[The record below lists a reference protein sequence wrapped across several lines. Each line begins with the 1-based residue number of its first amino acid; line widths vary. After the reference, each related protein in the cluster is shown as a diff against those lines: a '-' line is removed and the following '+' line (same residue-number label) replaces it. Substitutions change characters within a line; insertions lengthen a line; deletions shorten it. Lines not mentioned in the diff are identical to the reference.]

1 MQNRA
6 EDGLNCTIDE
16 RIVGKER
23 ERETLGENL
32 RRHLERS
39 ISVGELA
46 PGTRLDEKEL
56 AARYQVSRTPV
67 REAFRLLAASG
78 MVELRGRQGA
88 IVREIGVNQL
98 LEMFQVMAE
107 LEGLCA
113 RLAARRITT
122 CQRQRLAEIHQHL
135 VEIGEAPTPDPDLFY
150 QVNLEFHE
158 LIYTASHNT
167 FLEEQT
173 HSLRNRV
180 GAYRRQV
187 TNLPQRIASTIEEHE
202 RVMQAI
208 FQHDA
213 EAAHNAMRGH
223 LTLLGEDLIDF
234 IAQFGR

>member
-1 MQNRA
+1 MQKQ
-6 EDGLNCTIDE
+6 DGETPDCTIGE
-16 RIVGKER
+16 QNSGVET
-23 ERETLGENL
+23 ERETLGESL
-32 RRHLERS
+32 RRRLEKS
-39 ISVGELA
+39 ISTGELA
-46 PGTRLDEKEL
+46 PGVRLDEKEL

-122 CQRQRLAEIHQHL
+122 DQRERLSSIHQRLIEVSEA
-135 VEIGEAPTPDPDLFY
+135 GEPDLFY
-150 QVNLEFHE
+150 RVNLEFHE
-158 LIYTASHNT
+158 LIYAASRNA
-167 FLEEQT
+167 FLAEQT
-173 HSLRNRV
+173 RSLRNRV

-187 TNLPQRIASTIEEHE
+187 THLPQRIVSTIEEHE

-208 FQHDA
+208 FSHDA

-223 LTLLGEDLIDF
+223 LTLLGDDLIDF